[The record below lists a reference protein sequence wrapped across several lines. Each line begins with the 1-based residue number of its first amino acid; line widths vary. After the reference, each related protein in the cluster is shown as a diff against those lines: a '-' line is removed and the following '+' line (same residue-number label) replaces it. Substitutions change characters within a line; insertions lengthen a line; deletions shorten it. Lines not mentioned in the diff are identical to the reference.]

1 MKYMLLVCL
10 LSLSLVATTSA
21 QSPALR
27 RGVSVQEAKTNHA
40 VAMPEADRDDAWV
53 ISVTAEGQLFFG
65 AEEMT
70 TDSLWDQMKKTP
82 HRRDAKLYVKADARA
97 PFERVEKVLELGR
110 AGYFEVAGLLTSQA
124 QRVAAGS
131 IVPPMG
137 LEVELS
143 PQASAA
149 LVQVHSGPNGST
161 VKVDGQNV
169 SWEELQSVLA
179 SKSEKVAVIK
189 ADAQAPFEDIAR
201 AVDACAAAGVKA
213 GVDGMEL

>member
-53 ISVTAEGQLFFG
+53 IAITAEGQLFLG
-65 AEEMT
+65 ADEMT
-70 TDSLWDQMKKTP
+70 ADSLWGQMKKTP
-82 HRRDAKLYVKADARA
+82 HRRDAKVYIKADARA
-97 PFERVEKVLELGR
+97 PFEQVEKVLELAR
-110 AGYFEVAGLLTSQA
+110 AGYFEVAGLLTSQV
-124 QRVAAGS
+124 QQLTAGS
-131 IVPPMG
+131 IAPPVG

-143 PQASAA
+143 PQAGAA
-149 LVQVHSGPNGST
+149 VVQVHSGPNGST
-161 VKVDGQNV
+161 VKVDGQDV
-169 SWEELQSVLA
+169 SWAELQSVLG
-179 SKSEKVAVIK
+179 SKSGKVAVIK
-189 ADAQAPFEDIAR
+189 ADAQAPFGDIAR
-201 AVDACAAAGVKA
+201 AVDAGGGAGVKV